1 MTDLNN
7 EVKCI
12 SRRHFLH
19 GTLAILGGG
28 AVSAIL
34 GACGPTPTPVPPT
47 ATPVAKPTTPP
58 LPTPTPIPPKVE
70 ITYAFHDTDEPRKK
84 MVKVFNETFPGI
96 TVNLNWIAEGFRE
109 KCLTMAAA
117 GTLPDVIRLWEPI
130 ALDFGRA
137 NQVIDLQ
144 PYIDKQ
150 PDFNPKD
157 LYEVFYDFALIKGK
171 RCGLSDGWASHFAFY
186 NKVLF
191 DVAGVPH
198 PKPDW
203 SWADYVSIAKK
214 LSKPAEKLWGSD
226 TIPIGWLH
234 YSYKF
239 IWQNGGQ
246 VYNPDYTE
254 CLLDRPEAIDGL
266 QFWADQLLKAEIMPT
281 PAQAAGMG
289 DLFKT
294 GRVAIHRMGSW
305 VMKGLVDAGLVWD
318 VVPEPR
324 RKERRTL
331 IHTAFNA
338 IATTSKNKDAAWKW
352 LNFAV
357 GPEGSFIYTSFLT
370 FPASRRSVNERKPW
384 VIKDV
389 DAHWEYIPQAGEYGF
404 IVPAPPKVGEVE
416 KLQSDAFEAVYLGK
430 KKAAEVL
437 PEVARKVTEILR
449 KA

>member
-1 MTDLNN
+1 MKEFNSEAKL
-7 EVKCI
+7 
-12 SRRHFLH
+12 SRRDFLRS
-19 GTLAILGGG
+19 TLVVLGGS

-34 GACGPTPTPVPPT
+34 GACAPRPPAPTPTPPPP
-47 ATPVAKPTTPP
+47 APTPTPP
-58 LPTPTPIPPKVE
+58 PPTPTPIPPKVE

-84 MVKVFNETFPGI
+84 MVEVFNQTFPDI
-96 TVNLNWIAEGFRE
+96 TVNLTWIAEGFRE

-137 NQVIDLQ
+137 NQVVDLQ
-144 PYIDKQ
+144 PYIDAQ
-150 PDFNPKD
+150 PDFNPQD
-157 LYEVFYDFALIKGK
+157 FYEVFYDFTLIDGK
-171 RCGLSDGWASHFAFY
+171 RYGLADGWASHFAFY

-191 DVAGVPH
+191 DIGGVPY
-198 PKPDW
+198 PDPNW
-203 SWADYVSIAKK
+203 TWDDYVSAAKK
-214 LSKPAEKLWGSD
+214 LSKPEERLWGSD

-239 IWQNGGQ
+239 IWQNGGR

-254 CLLDRPEAIDGL
+254 CLLDRPEAIEGL
-266 QFWADQLLKAEIMPT
+266 QFWADELLKAEIMPT
-281 PAQAAGMG
+281 AEQAAGLG

-305 VMKGLVDAGLVWD
+305 VMRSLVDAGLVWD

-324 RKERRTL
+324 GKERRTL

-338 IATTSKNKDAAWKW
+338 IATTSKHKDEAWKW
-352 LNFAV
+352 LNFVV
-357 GPEGSFIYTSFLT
+357 GPEGSYIYTSFLT
-370 FPASRRSVNERKPW
+370 FPACRRSVNERKPW
-384 VIKDV
+384 VIEGV
-389 DAHWEYIPQAGEYGF
+389 DAHWEYIPEAGEYGF
-404 IVPAPPKVGEVE
+404 IVPAPPHVGEVE

-430 KKAAEVL
+430 KKAADVL

-449 KA
+449 AA

>member
-1 MTDLNN
+1 MKKFNSEAKL
-7 EVKCI
+7 
-12 SRRHFLH
+12 SRRDFLRS
-19 GTLAILGGG
+19 TLVVLGGS

-34 GACGPTPTPVPPT
+34 GACAPRPPAPTPTPPPP
-47 ATPVAKPTTPP
+47 APTPTPP
-58 LPTPTPIPPKVE
+58 PPTPTPIPPKVE

-84 MVKVFNETFPGI
+84 MVEVFNQTFPDI
-96 TVNLNWIAEGFRE
+96 TVNLTWIAEGFRE

-137 NQVIDLQ
+137 NQVVDLQ
-144 PYIDKQ
+144 PYIDAQ
-150 PDFNPKD
+150 PDFNPQD
-157 LYEVFYDFALIKGK
+157 FYEVFYDFTLIDGK
-171 RCGLSDGWASHFAFY
+171 RYGLADGWASHFAFY

-191 DVAGVPH
+191 DIGGVPY
-198 PKPDW
+198 PDPNW
-203 SWADYVSIAKK
+203 TWDDYVSAAKK
-214 LSKPAEKLWGSD
+214 LSKPEERLWGSD

-239 IWQNGGQ
+239 IWQNGGR

-254 CLLDRPEAIDGL
+254 CLLDRPEAIEGL
-266 QFWADQLLKAEIMPT
+266 QFWADELLKAEIMPT
-281 PAQAAGMG
+281 AEQAAGLG

-305 VMKGLVDAGLVWD
+305 VMRSLVDAGLVWD

-324 RKERRTL
+324 GKERRTL

-338 IATTSKNKDAAWKW
+338 IATTSKHKDEAWKW
-352 LNFAV
+352 LNFVV
-357 GPEGSFIYTSFLT
+357 GPEGSYIYTSFLT
-370 FPASRRSVNERKPW
+370 FPACRRSVNERKPW
-384 VIKDV
+384 VIEGV
-389 DAHWEYIPQAGEYGF
+389 DAHWEYIPEAGEYGF
-404 IVPAPPKVGEVE
+404 IVPAPPHVGEVE

-430 KKAAEVL
+430 KKAADVL

-449 KA
+449 AA